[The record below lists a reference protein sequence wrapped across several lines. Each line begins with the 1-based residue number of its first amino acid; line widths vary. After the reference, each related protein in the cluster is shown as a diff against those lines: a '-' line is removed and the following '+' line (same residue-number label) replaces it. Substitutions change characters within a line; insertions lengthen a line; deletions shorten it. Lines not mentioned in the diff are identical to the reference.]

1 MNRLVV
7 INAALFVLTAI
18 SAAGGSWCY
27 HDPSCGDTTW
37 STIASEHC
45 NGSRQ
50 SPINIVSASAVGDET
65 LTAFTFTKYGDNYTM
80 NKMKNTGK
88 TVKVK
93 LTSGVQIAGG
103 ALSEA
108 YDSLHFHLH
117 WGNGTSVP
125 GSEHT
130 VDGTRYPME
139 LHIVNAKS
147 SHNGNTTTAV
157 ADSTGLA
164 ALGFFIE
171 PVPGNVTGSPA
182 AWNTLTSYLANITL
196 KDDIVNITHAISLD
210 ELLEGVD
217 RTKYYRYLGSLTTPN
232 CNEAVVWTV
241 FKDPIKVS
249 QDLVTADG
257 VLSNSRDNL
266 TKNGMDL
273 KTPSKPAEEM
283 AFTTALSC
291 TTSIERPESE
301 PATGVKHQVE
311 VIDCLF
317 SQECNR
323 SPRGGSMEKDPFQ
336 TSLILLVCWLANGQD
351 IMSCGWVQVRHSNWD
366 IVMGHPL

>member
-7 INAALFVLTAI
+7 IDAAIFVFTAI

-27 HDPSCGDTTW
+27 HDSSCDDTTW
-37 STIASEHC
+37 PTIASGNC

-50 SPINIVSASAVGDET
+50 SPINIVSASARGDAT
-65 LTAFTFTKYGDNYTM
+65 LTTFTFTKYGDITTM
-80 NKMKNTGK
+80 KNIKNTGR
-88 TVKVK
+88 TVE
-93 LTSGVQIAGG
+93 LTSGVQITGG

-108 YDSLHFHLH
+108 YDSLQFHLH

-130 VDGTRYPME
+130 VDGIRYPME

-157 ADSTGLA
+157 TDGTGLA

-171 PVPGNVTGSPA
+171 AIPGNVTGSPA
-182 AWNTLTSYLANITL
+182 AWKTLTSYLANITL
-196 KDDIVNITHAISLD
+196 KDEYVNITHAISLD

-217 RTKYYRYLGSLTTPN
+217 RTKYYRYHGSLTTPN

-249 QDLVTADG
+249 QDLIDIFSTTVRIEHNSTSDLMTNTFRNIQTVNGWVVT
-257 VLSNSRDNL
+257 
-266 TKNGMDL
+266 TQ
-273 KTPSKPAEEM
+273 PSS
-283 AFTTALSC
+283 TTALPVSGAS
-291 TTSIERPESE
+291 TTSS
-301 PATGVKHQVE
+301 
-311 VIDCLF
+311 
-317 SQECNR
+317 
-323 SPRGGSMEKDPFQ
+323 
-336 TSLILLVCWLANGQD
+336 SLGI
-351 IMSCGWVQVRHSNWD
+351 
-366 IVMGHPL
+366 